1 MHYKLTSEIINL
13 STAKN
18 WDSAKQEWT
27 FDFAYYSDSLET
39 CLCGHYPIKNIC
51 VIKNGTNDIS
61 TEVGNCCINKF
72 LGIDDGNK
80 IFTSIK
86 RLKEDISKSISAEVI
101 DYMKEKK
108 LLNNFEYKFYKDTF
122 RKRKLSEKQV
132 EVREKINRKFL
143 NATSYELNSHF
154 RKINIVLK
162 WAENKSEF
170 DSTFILSLRDSCR
183 RNGKLTDNQKVAL
196 ENIISRFKIN

>member
-1 MHYKLTSEIINL
+1 MHYKLTSEIVNL
-13 STAKN
+13 STSKN
-18 WDSAKQEWT
+18 WDSAKREWT

-51 VIKNGTNDIS
+51 VIKNVTNDIS

-108 LLNNFEYKFYKDTF
+108 LLNNFEYEFYTDTF
-122 RKRKLSEKQV
+122 RKRKLSEKQL

-143 NATSYELNSHF
+143 NATSYELNSQF

-162 WAENKSEF
+162 WAETKNDF
-170 DSTFILSLRDSCR
+170 DTSFILSLRDSCR
-183 RNGKLTDNQKVAL
+183 RNGKLSDKQKMAL
-196 ENIISRFKIN
+196 ENIIEKFKIS